1 MSEIVKCIDISHWQ
15 NFPDFKKVRAA
26 GVIAMVHKSTEG
38 TSYVDPNRATNCSNA
53 IKNGIKCCCYHWI
66 KPGNAK
72 AQMQFFLKTVD
83 PVSGERM
90 VIDYEEDGCTLSDLK
105 EAVQTLLDDPR
116 DLQITVYSG
125 HLLKEQLG
133 SKQDSFLNENTDL
146 WLAQYT
152 SGSPSWPEGTYPQ
165 WTLWQYSESGTVDGI
180 DRSLVDLNRFNGS
193 DEELLTWISPAG
205 GVEPVPPE
213 PSELSRVYVNI
224 STTGEV
230 EVNIAVNNEVI
241 YGVDQT

>member
-1 MSEIVKCIDISHWQ
+1 MSDQVKCIDISHWQ

-53 IKNGIKCCCYHWI
+53 TKHGIKCCCYHWI

-83 PVSGERM
+83 PVIGERM

-116 DLQITVYSG
+116 ALQITVYSG

-133 SKQDSFLNENTDL
+133 SKQDAFLAGNTDL

-152 SGSPSWPEGTYPQ
+152 SGTPSWSTGTYPQ
-165 WTLWQYSESGTVDGI
+165 WTLWQYSENGTVTGI
-180 DRSLVDLNRFNGS
+180 DGSLVDLNRFNGS
-193 DEELLTWISPAG
+193 DAELLEWISPAG
-205 GVEPVPPE
+205 SVAPVPPK
-213 PSELSRVYVNI
+213 PSEMASVHFNVA
-224 STTGEV
+224 TMGMV
-230 EVNIAVNNEVI
+230 EVTIAVNGEVV
-241 YGVDQT
+241 YGEEF